1 MRTDSYYGSRYSSKG
16 RVYSER
22 RPWKDAFLIIPGNP
36 LPSLITSVSQPK
48 TSLSKM
54 ADETPSGDSE
64 QLTIRINDGVSSYRG
79 EQDIAISFSPKY
91 IMILYD

>member
-1 MRTDSYYGSRYSSKG
+1 MDLDIAPKVEYIPNEGHGKTISS
-16 RVYSER
+16 SFQEI
-22 RPWKDAFLIIPGNP
+22 LC
-36 LPSLITSVSQPK
+36 PSLITSVSKPK

-64 QLTIRINDGVSSYRG
+64 QLTIRIKDGVSSYRG